1 METTTGRISTGSSE
15 KVYKFVIT
23 GGPCSG
29 KTTAMERL
37 PVFLRERGFR
47 VFIAQEAATMLFVN
61 GASIDD
67 FGLEGCPYAF
77 QQFIIKTQQ
86 TLEDALYNY
95 AKATRQPS
103 IILCDRGIMDGSAY
117 IDSVS
122 FESLLKEVN
131 MDMISA
137 RDGRYDAVFHLV
149 SAADG
154 AESFYTLE
162 NNSARSESSE
172 EAKRLDNAT
181 QLAWMGHHHHVI
193 IDNKNNKSFERK
205 LEELIAAVAQR
216 VGLPSLR
223 RRAHKYR
230 LLQPPDLSL
239 LPNVQTFDVEKI
251 ILNPA
256 QTGTVPGETG
266 TEIKR
271 TIRKRSQGRLS
282 SYGLTIVKLLPT
294 GEKVELKQVIS
305 AKMYNTLATSAADT
319 KRAVI
324 HQKRFCFLWETQSF
338 HVYQYLKP
346 QPGLWLLFCQ
356 SDGEPHLPPFLQ
368 VDKEIDENDTVF
380 SSHSLSR
387 LNLNDMAED
396 A

>member
-1 METTTGRISTGSSE
+1 MDSIRISSGSNE

-67 FGLEGCPYAF
+67 FAKDGCPYAF
-77 QQFIIKTQQ
+77 QQFVIKTQQ
-86 TLEDALYNY
+86 TLEDSLYNY
-95 AKATRQPS
+95 AKATQQS
-103 IILCDRGIMDGSAY
+103 SVILCDRGIMDGSAY
-117 IDSVS
+117 IDSDS
-122 FESLLKEVN
+122 FQSLLKEVN
-131 MDMISA
+131 MDLISA

-162 NNSARSESSE
+162 NNSARSESPE
-172 EAKRLDNAT
+172 EAKRLDNKT
-181 QLAWMGHHHHVI
+181 QMVWMGHPHHVI
-193 IDNKNNKSFERK
+193 IDNKNKSFERK

-230 LLQPPDLSL
+230 LLQPPDLYL

-256 QTGTVPGETG
+256 QSVGGGETG

-282 SYGLTIVKLLPT
+282 SYGLTVVKRLPS

-305 AKMYNTLATSAADT
+305 AKMYNTLATSAAD
-319 KRAVI
+319 KERAVI

-346 QPGLWLLFCQ
+346 QSGLWLLFCQ
-356 SDGEPHLPPFLQ
+356 SDGEPHIPPFLQ
-368 VDKEIDENDTVF
+368 VGEEIDENDTLF
-380 SSHSLSR
+380 SSHSLSK
-387 LNLNDMAED
+387 LNLSDGGESRP
-396 A
+396 